1 MGMEKCVF
9 CQRDSLQII
18 AENEMALAFYDGC
31 PVSKGHI
38 LVIPKRHVAT
48 YFEAS
53 PEEHGAMINLIYET
67 KKILQEKF
75 NPDGYNIGANVGP
88 AAGQTVFHFHIHIIP
103 RYRGDVKDPR
113 GGVRKVI
120 PGRSSHPECSERTLH

>member
-1 MGMEKCVF
+1 MENCVF

-18 AENEMALAFYDGC
+18 AENELALAFYDGC
-31 PVSKGHI
+31 PVSKGHT

-53 PEEHGAMINLIYET
+53 PEEHAAMINLVYET
-67 KKILQEKF
+67 RKILQEKF

-88 AAGQTVFHFHIHIIP
+88 AAGQTVFHFHVHIIP

-120 PGRSSHPECSERTLH
+120 PSRSSHPECSERTLH